1 MRIMLVVALVLAA
14 CGQQAGQPAQPPAS
28 SDVVYVQDGSDVV
41 RIDAAGV
48 TTVSR
53 AGVLSPDR
61 AHRFTAE
68 SVGAAT
74 VVTKVDARSGSAL
87 GSVHLSGR
95 FELSSYG
102 VSSLSQNGEWL
113 VASSEAAGVRR
124 FAVVSTT
131 DVLLRAVVE
140 LPSNFELDAIDD
152 TGRGLYVIERPDPRT
167 NGYNVRLYDIP
178 AKKLIAEPI
187 HDVKT
192 AGFTPAQVARGIMRG
207 IQRGVANGPLGWQ
220 FGLFYDPARGPFVH
234 ALNLRARHAFCILD
248 LPKVLDAPGMWSIG
262 MKGAAAL
269 YLVNGQTG
277 DLVEIDPQS
286 FQTSRTRKLAIRPG
300 ALREISAPMAMSAD
314 GRRMFAVGARGAIA
328 IDADLSLRG
337 HWLADRTLAA
347 IALSPDGKRLYA
359 IDAADGT
366 VLRVD
371 AATGG
376 DLIEVARLARPI
388 AIDWVDAR

>member
-1 MRIMLVVALVLAA
+1 MRMMLALALVLAA
-14 CGQQAGQPAQPPAS
+14 CGQQAGQPAPSPAPG
-28 SDVVYVQDGSDVV
+28 DVVYVQDGYQVV
-41 RIDAAGV
+41 RIDAGGV

-53 AGVLSPDR
+53 AGVLSADR

-68 SVGAAT
+68 AAGDAT
-74 VVTKVDARSGSAL
+74 VVTKVDARSGSTL
-87 GSVHLSGR
+87 GSVHLPGR
-95 FELSSYG
+95 YELSSYG

-113 VASSEAAGVRR
+113 VASAEAPGVRR
-124 FAVVSTT
+124 FAVVSTR

-152 TGRGLYVIERPDPRT
+152 AGSGLYVIERPDPRT
-167 NGYNVRLYDIP
+167 NGYNVRLYDIT

-192 AGFTPAQVARGIMRG
+192 AGFTPDQVARGIMRG

-220 FGLFYDPARGPFVH
+220 FGLFFDPARGPFVH

-248 LPKVLDAPGMWSIG
+248 LPKVLDAPGMWSMG

-286 FQTSRTRKLAIRPG
+286 FQTSRARKLAIRPG
-300 ALREISAPMAMSAD
+300 AAREISAPIAISGD
-314 GRRMFAVGARGAIA
+314 GRRMFAVGARGVIA
-328 IDADLSLRG
+328 IDTDLSLRG
-337 HWLADRTLAA
+337 HWLTDRVLAA
-347 IALSPDGKRLYA
+347 VALSPDGKRLYA
-359 IDAADGT
+359 IDAADGA

-371 AATGG
+371 AATGAG
-376 DLIEVARLARPI
+376 LIEVARLGRPT
-388 AIDWVDAR
+388 AIDGVD

>member
-1 MRIMLVVALVLAA
+1 MLGLALVIAA
-14 CGQQAGQPAQPPAS
+14 CGQQAGRPADVPAP
-28 SDVVYVQDGSDVV
+28 SDVVYVQDGDHVV

-53 AGVLSPDR
+53 AGVLSHDG

-68 SVGAAT
+68 TDGGGT

-87 GSVHLSGR
+87 GAVHLPGR
-95 FELSSYG
+95 FELTSYG
-102 VSSLSQNGEWL
+102 GSALSQNGEWL
-113 VASSEAAGVRR
+113 VATSDAPGVRR

-131 DVLLRAVVE
+131 NVLLLTVVE

-152 TGRGLYVIERPDPRT
+152 AGRGLYVIERPDPRT
-167 NGYNVRLYDIP
+167 NGYNVRLYDIT

-192 AGFTPAQVARGIMRG
+192 AGFTPDQVARGIMRG

-220 FGLFYDPARGPFVH
+220 FGLFFDPARGPFVH

-262 MKGAAAL
+262 MKGSAAL

-277 DLVEIDPQS
+277 DVVEIDPES
-286 FQTSRTRKLAIRPG
+286 FQTSRTRKLGILPG
-300 ALREISAPMAMSAD
+300 AAREISAPIAMSAD

-337 HWLADRTLAA
+337 HWLRDRTLAA
-347 IALSPDGKRLYA
+347 LALSPDGKRLYA
-359 IDAADGT
+359 IDAGDGA

-371 AATGG
+371 ASTGG
-376 DLIEVARLARPI
+376 GLVEVARLARPV
-388 AIDWVDAR
+388 AITGVDAR